1 MELYE
6 TQMNAKDL
14 NQQGVMLF
22 RTGNIDAAVDKYN
35 KAIEID
41 PMTIESYM
49 NLGNLYLRTEKY
61 QEAKNYY
68 KKALLIE
75 KKGEVYFQYGNA
87 CFLNDEPHEGLEYYN
102 LALSAGFDSD
112 EMFFFMGM
120 AYEHMNDDQMALR
133 YVQKAI
139 SKNPSRP
146 DYKVKKISILLR
158 LDMID
163 EAKKGIDQLLLDD
176 PELYDGY
183 HMKIAVLLEEKQYGQ
198 AIEFAK
204 KATER
209 FPEDADLM
217 YDYANA
223 NALAKK
229 YDRTLEIVNN
239 AEKMEFFEEAK
250 PKFLLLEAEVLA
262 EMTKLDDAIEKCDEC
277 ISLETDGIFPEARFT
292 RINLAM
298 VKQDYESAL
307 ANSIKIIESD
317 IRDSYYFASVY
328 YRALCTQKLGKKED
342 AEQLYKEA
350 ISLYRLFTLQN
361 PEAIDAYLYRA
372 MCLRDIEKYDEALEI
387 LDFIDNLN
395 CDIAEVFTI
404 RADIYKAK
412 GNDSLAKEELEK
424 ACSIKPELK
433 QLYIK
438 DGE

>member
-163 EAKKGIDQLLLDD
+163 EAKRGIDQLLLDD

-183 HMKIAVLLEEKQYGQ
+183 HMKIAVLLEEKQYDQ

-217 YDYANA
+217 YEVKSKFVCKFIFQLCGFIYA
-223 NALAKK
+223 
-229 YDRTLEIVNN
+229 T
-239 AEKMEFFEEAK
+239 F
-250 PKFLLLEAEVLA
+250 
-262 EMTKLDDAIEKCDEC
+262 
-277 ISLETDGIFPEARFT
+277 IFKRF
-292 RINLAM
+292 
-298 VKQDYESAL
+298 D
-307 ANSIKIIESD
+307 
-317 IRDSYYFASVY
+317 
-328 YRALCTQKLGKKED
+328 
-342 AEQLYKEA
+342 
-350 ISLYRLFTLQN
+350 
-361 PEAIDAYLYRA
+361 
-372 MCLRDIEKYDEALEI
+372 
-387 LDFIDNLN
+387 
-395 CDIAEVFTI
+395 
-404 RADIYKAK
+404 
-412 GNDSLAKEELEK
+412 
-424 ACSIKPELK
+424 
-433 QLYIK
+433 
-438 DGE
+438 